1 MGKFRDLNLIW
12 VHEPNDG
19 IEDQKRF
26 YGDLDELYE
35 KLPQFDSKIALNEF
49 KAVVE
54 IKVFY

>member
-1 MGKFRDLNLIW
+1 MNLIW